1 MIRVFLFLLAVLLV
15 VAGLHWLADRP
26 GTITV
31 EWLGYVAETSMFRAL
46 IILAAV
52 LAVLLGAWSALRQ
65 MWRSPA
71 AFGRHLARRRE
82 RRGLD
87 ALTGGIIAVSA
98 GDHTLANRFASQA
111 RKALPHEPLTHLLR
125 AQVAQIAD
133 DRPTARRI
141 FEAMLASPETEV
153 LGLRGLY
160 LEAEREGAREAAR
173 QFAERALKRNPKL
186 SWPVEGLFDLQC
198 RAGDWA
204 GALETLAIA
213 RKQNLIDKAAGA
225 RRRAVLLT
233 AQAQTLEDAEAD
245 KAAEFAQEAHRLA
258 PDLIPAAAIAG
269 RVLASRG
276 NTPRAARVLLKTWR
290 LAPHPDLAA
299 AYAYARPGDSPRDRL
314 VRVRHLGRLTPGHPE
329 ALMAIA
335 ISAMEAREW
344 EEARKVLQP
353 LLASGATQRV
363 FTLMARIEG
372 EQHGD
377 TGRVREWLA
386 RAATA
391 ARDPAWVADGVVAQ
405 RWAAISPVTGQ
416 LDAMHWQVPDTENG
430 TATGALAA
438 RMDALAGL
446 DHGTADGTGDAL
458 PPSRA
463 PVVSVARPVDHTAH
477 AVRPDGTV
485 SDASSAQHH
494 MPSRAGDPRTLTAT
508 PVRPGGPP
516 RPAPA
521 QQPAQRV
528 TQQDDPPDV
537 PYRAKPATSPA
548 GAETTRP
555 QRKPAAEPRIFV
567 PPRAPDDPGPA
578 PGDADDLGAL
588 PFPTS
593 GAKA

>member
-31 EWLGYVAETSMFRAL
+31 EWLGYVAETSVFRAL
-46 IILAAV
+46 VILAAV
-52 LAVLLGAWSALRQ
+52 LAALLAAWSLLRQ
-65 MWRSPA
+65 IWRSPA
-71 AFGRHLARRRE
+71 ALGRHLARRRQ

-98 GDHTLANRFASQA
+98 GDHVLANRYASQA
-111 RKALPHEPLTHLLR
+111 RKALPYEPLTHLLR
-125 AQVAQIAD
+125 AQVAQITD
-133 DRPTARRI
+133 DRPAARRI

-160 LEAEREGAREAAR
+160 LEAEREGASEAAR
-173 QFAERALKRNPKL
+173 QYAERALRRNPRL

-213 RKQNLIDKAAGA
+213 RKQGLVDKATSA

-233 AQAQTLEDAEAD
+233 AQAQVLEDVEAD
-245 KAAEFAQEAHRLA
+245 RAAELAQEAHRLA

-276 NTPRAARVLLKTWR
+276 KTPRAARVLLKTWR

-329 ALMAIA
+329 ALLAIA
-335 ISAMEAREW
+335 ASAMEAREW

-353 LLASGATQRV
+353 LLAGSPTQRV
-363 FTLMARIEG
+363 FALMARIES

-405 RWAAISPVTGQ
+405 RWAAVSPVTGR
-416 LDAMHWQVPDTENG
+416 LDAMHWQVPGTDID
-430 TATGALAA
+430 TATAALTA

-446 DHGTADGTGDAL
+446 DQGTEDGTRDAL
-458 PPSRA
+458 PSSRA
-463 PVVSVARPVDHTAH
+463 PALSTARPLDHTAH
-477 AVRPDGTV
+477 PMTAGGAA
-485 SDASSAQHH
+485 SDTASPQH
-494 MPSRAGDPRTLTAT
+494 RAGDPSTLTVT
-508 PVRPGGPP
+508 PVSPDGPSS
-516 RPAPA
+516 PAPA
-521 QQPAQRV
+521 VPAAQQSPRQEE
-528 TQQDDPPDV
+528 PPDV
-537 PYRAKPATSPA
+537 PYRAKPAAPPA
-548 GAETTRP
+548 PADAARP
-555 QRKPAAEPRIFV
+555 QRKPAPETRIFV

-578 PGDADDLGAL
+578 DTDDLGAL
-588 PFPTS
+588 PYPTS